1 MHRRLLLLMTIALLA
16 FGLAACSSS
25 KKSSSSSSSSTT
37 LPDSASG
44 NTIRIQNFQF
54 SIPGVK
60 PGETV
65 NVQNNDSTTHTVTSD
80 KAGQFDVGNVD
91 PGKSATFTAPAAAG
105 SYTFHCKIHSF
116 MHGTLTVT

>member
-1 MHRRLLLLMTIALLA
+1 MQRRRLLLIAVVALLA
-16 FGLAACSSS
+16 LGLAACGSS
-25 KKSSSSSSSSTT
+25 KKSSSSSSTT

-44 NTIRIQNFQF
+44 NTIRIKNFQF
-54 SIPGVK
+54 SIPSVK

-65 NVQNNDSTTHTVTSD
+65 TVQNNDSTTHTVTSD

>member
-1 MHRRLLLLMTIALLA
+1 MQRRLLTFAVVALLA
-16 FGLAACSSS
+16 LGLAACGSDS
-25 KKSSSSSSSSTT
+25 KKSSSSSATT

-44 NTIRIQNFQF
+44 NTIRIKNFQF
-54 SIPGVK
+54 SIATVK
-60 PGETV
+60 GGETV
-65 NVQNNDSTTHTVTSD
+65 TVQNNDSTTHTVTSD

-105 SYTFHCKIHSF
+105 SYSFHCKIHSF